1 MARVLWPH
9 QEAEK
14 ILKRHGDRPDP
25 VVFETG
31 YGPSGLPHIGTFAE
45 NARTSF
51 VLESLK
57 ALRPDLPL
65 KLIVFSDD
73 MDGLRSLPEN
83 VPNHALLKKH
93 LGAPLT
99 KIPDP
104 FGEEIS
110 YAHFMNKQ
118 LKKFLDS
125 FGFSYEFLSS
135 TECYE
140 SGRFDEGLRQ
150 VMRHYAQIKAVF
162 VREISEEKRE
172 SWSPF
177 FPICENCGKNTPT
190 RVTEIFPEQDRLSYE
205 CCGEDGVALDEVGSS
220 APPSAACGHKGT
232 ISILGGTC
240 KVGWKVD
247 WALRWFVLGVDYE
260 MHGKDLIDSAKMSAR
275 ICRILGGTPPLNYK
289 FELFNDEAGRKIS
302 KKKGN
307 GISMEQWMAYSPLG
321 ALLNFLLLNPN
332 KSRQMG
338 LPILP
343 RIVDDFFVAIQQG
356 TADEA
361 LTVSW
366 FLRKF
371 HPKEGIV
378 LPKPPKHLTFSLL
391 VNVAESLGLQDGAML
406 FHYAEK
412 HEPQLDQDF
421 FHALCHQVV
430 DYVQGL
436 EKTPP
441 ATAPDLAFYP
451 TLFHVRAQLEAFE
464 ASTFHGDAVQ
474 KALFQITKDH
484 DLPQRKFFAF
494 LYSVLLQKDHG
505 PKLGPFFSMLG
516 KAESLKMIDQAIEA
530 HRPSTKL

>member
-1 MARVLWPH
+1 MAPILWPH

-14 ILKRHGDRPDP
+14 ILKRHGDRTDA

-51 VLESLK
+51 VLESLRE
-57 ALRPDLPL
+57 LRPDLPL

-83 VPNHALLKKH
+83 VPNHALLQGH

-99 KIPDP
+99 AIPDP
-104 FGEEIS
+104 FGEEVS
-110 YAHFMNKQ
+110 YAHYMNKQ

-135 TECYE
+135 TECYK
-140 SGRFDEGLRQ
+140 SGRFDQGLHQ
-150 VMRHYAQIKAVF
+150 VMRHYEQIKQVF

-172 SWSPF
+172 GWSPF
-177 FPICENCGKNTPT
+177 FPICENCGKNTT
-190 RVTEIFPEQDRLSYE
+190 TQVTAVFPEQDRLSYE
-205 CCGEDGVALDEVGSS
+205 CCVPQPTY
-220 APPSAACGHKGT
+220 APCGHQGT
-232 ISILGGTC
+232 ISIMGGTC

-247 WALRWFVLGVDYE
+247 WALRWLELGVDYE
-260 MHGKDLIDSAKMSAR
+260 MHGKDLIDSAKMSSR

-289 FELFNDEAGRKIS
+289 FELFNDEEGKKIS
-302 KKKGN
+302 KKTGN

-343 RIVDDFFVAIQQG
+343 RIVDDFFAAIQQG
-356 TADEA
+356 RTDEA

-366 FLRKF
+366 FLSKF
-371 HPKEGIV
+371 QPKEGII
-378 LPKPPKHLTFSLL
+378 LPKPPEQLTFSLL
-391 VNVAESLGLQDGAML
+391 VNVAESLGIQDGAML
-406 FHYAEK
+406 FHYAQK
-412 HEPQLDQDF
+412 HEPHLDEDF
-421 FHALCHQVV
+421 FRTLCHQVV
-430 DYVQGL
+430 DYVRGL
-436 EKTPP
+436 ERTPQ
-441 ATAPDLAFYP
+441 ATQPDLAFYP
-451 TLFHVRAQLEAFE
+451 TLPQVREVLQQFEESAFQGEAL
-464 ASTFHGDAVQ
+464 Q

-494 LYSVLLQKDHG
+494 LYGVLLQKDHG

-516 KAESLKMIDQAIEA
+516 KTESLKMLDAAIET
-530 HRPSTKL
+530 HRP